1 MVFGLNP
8 LMYNALSEHKQ
19 RLQKERH
26 ISYATTQQLRFFC
39 IKNIF
44 LYKTLGF
51 FSERRLIQPLQGT
64 VLRLTVEHLQHL
76 LETTA
81 LGFCSH
87 LHYPFLGFVF
97 FYTFPTQ

>member
-1 MVFGLNP
+1 MLLHSSSG
-8 LMYNALSEHKQ
+8 
-19 RLQKERH
+19 
-26 ISYATTQQLRFFC
+26 FFC

-51 FSERRLIQPLQGT
+51 FSEGRFIQPLQGT
-64 VLRLTVEHLQHL
+64 VLRPTAEHLQHL

-87 LHYPFLGFVF
+87 LHYPFLFSSSTF
-97 FYTFPTQ
+97 FQHSECESLSVILNLF